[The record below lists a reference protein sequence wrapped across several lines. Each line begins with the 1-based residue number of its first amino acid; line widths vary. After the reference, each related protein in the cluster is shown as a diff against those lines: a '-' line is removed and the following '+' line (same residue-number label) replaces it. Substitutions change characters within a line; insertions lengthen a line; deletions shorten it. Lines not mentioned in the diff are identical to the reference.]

1 MRLTEGLYC
10 SGRSSPGD
18 EELGP
23 RLVCKSEEETGR
35 RQDMREPIAIR
46 AVSDHDKGVVIVL
59 MEVGLG
65 WEVEGNLKGRYW

>member
-10 SGRSSPGD
+10 SGRSSPD
-18 EELGP
+18 DELGP

-35 RQDMREPIAIR
+35 RQDMREAIAIR
-46 AVSDHDKGVVIVL
+46 AVSEHEKGVVIVL
-59 MEVGLG
+59 TEDGLG